1 MQIAILRYV
10 AYIQYMA
17 TLMRKNVQ
25 YPVISF
31 TALTEKNITSDM
43 CLNALLTTNC
53 SVNFFT
59 NCVEFL

>member
-17 TLMRKNVQ
+17 TLMRINVQ

-31 TALTEKNITSDM
+31 TALTEKNTTSDM
-43 CLNALLTTNC
+43 CLTTLLTADQFI
-53 SVNFFT
+53 SVLT
-59 NCVEFL
+59 A